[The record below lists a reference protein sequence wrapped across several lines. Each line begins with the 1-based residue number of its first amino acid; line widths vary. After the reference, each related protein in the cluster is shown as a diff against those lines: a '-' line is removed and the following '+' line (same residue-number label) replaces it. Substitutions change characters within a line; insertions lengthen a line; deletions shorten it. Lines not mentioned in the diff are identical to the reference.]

1 VPGKCLRLAEGD
13 SITFPLS
20 LTIAT
25 NTTDQQFAIAFW
37 VRDPG
42 DASNPKDDKDTAFLR
57 LRYANLKEDV
67 VNFRA
72 LPGYSTGGR
81 VSVTAYIQDFGYF
94 TSAVYNETY
103 NTTIQIFVL
112 DAETRWQLVVM
123 HRLSGVWGGSSYST
137 EPEIRMSVND
147 RVFLDTVAYNLD
159 GSIESTSA
167 DLLTLQARKDA
178 SYTDVRDLC
187 IFDGGGLTAEQVTL
201 LYNQGV
207 PADPRTIVGLPA
219 PKYYLSLDETLADKV
234 TAGTATLASGSLR
247 YEE

>member
-42 DASNPKDDKDTAFLR
+42 DSSNPKDDKDTAFLR
-57 LRYANLKEDV
+57 LRYANAKEDV
-67 VNFRA
+67 VTFR
-72 LPGYSTGGR
+72 GEQRVTGGR
-81 VSVTAYIQDFGYF
+81 VSATVYIQDFGYF
-94 TSAVYNETY
+94 SSVVNNTGYGNTIET
-103 NTTIQIFVL
+103 FPL
-112 DAETRWQLVVM
+112 DAGARWQLVVV

-137 EPEIRMSVND
+137 EPEIRMSIND
-147 RVFLDTVAYNLD
+147 RVFLDAVAYNLD

-178 SYTDVRDLC
+178 SYTDMRDLC
-187 IFDGGGLTAEQVTL
+187 IFDGGGLTAEQVAL

-219 PKYYLSLDETLADKV
+219 PKYYLSLDETLADEV